1 MATPVLNSLTDNSAR
16 DGTGD
21 VIEGAEI
28 DANPNTLARILDGT
42 TETMLNQDTS
52 ASDGLRIRVPE
63 ITDISAAAG
72 GIRTGLRLRHDPSSG
87 TVGDNDGI
95 EILIQ
100 GDDDA
105 GNKTS
110 FAEIETYFTDVS
122 NGSEDGDLVFKTMI
136 GGTAR
141 EMLSIGSPGFIVNED
156 SQDLDFR
163 LETNNIANGFTSD
176 GGLDT
181 FAFGKA
187 AVDDKFVSIS
197 TPAASH
203 TATTDTYAFHVA
215 PGGAQTIPSGTTA
228 LVASAAIE
236 EPNITATGTVTSAAT
251 LYIKNAPT
259 EGSSNYALW
268 VDDGAVQI
276 DSNLTV
282 GGNITV
288 TGGMT
293 VAGANAFDI
302 GDSDKLLLGDS
313 DDLTV
318 YHDGSNSYITNATG
332 ALKLATETSGIA
344 ITIGHGTSET
354 TVADNL
360 TVTGTTTATG
370 GIELSHASA
379 NTLTASSGI
388 LSIEGVAIPTISSSD
403 TLTNKTITSATLNT
417 PTITGNTTFSDG
429 SYNFNIASHDGTN
442 GLSLAGTV
450 VTATAAELNLID
462 GGTSRGTTAVA
473 SGDGILINDGGTM
486 RMTNVDT
493 VSTYF
498 ASHNVGGSNIV
509 TTGALNSGSI
519 TSGFGTIDTG
529 SSTITTTGAVAT
541 GALTATGAITAT
553 DTTAPL
559 ILKYDAGEYVTHA
572 VSSAGVYSIATTDAS
587 SDSGAITL
595 DTVDSI
601 TLDSDTASEGIVYA
615 DGGTNLL
622 RVSNSS
628 SDVIFKTLVDAKDIV
643 FQQYD
648 GNEVCRIADN
658 RRLYFYD
665 EGGEYISSSGSALT
679 IASGS
684 AAWELP
690 AADGSDGQILKTDG
704 SGNLDWVSQT
714 SGATLSG
721 STDNTVVT
729 VTGSNAMQGESNLTF
744 DGSTLAVTGALT
756 ATGNVSFDGGSFVF
770 NEAGADKDFRIEG
783 DSNANLFFA
792 DASTDRIGIGS
803 SSPIATLEVAAGN
816 NQKTSE
822 FWGTQATAFL
832 VVSAEAETQNDQAGI
847 TFNATKGQTIGS
859 ANSVAGIAGK
869 VTNSGGSLTGDMIF
883 NVNAGDDYGEKMRLL
898 SSGRLGIGTSA
909 PSYPLEI
916 SASDGTSLAW
926 QRTGG
931 SAKKWGFVSDDN
943 ASYFRNITDTVDA
956 IVVSNAGSVG
966 IGTATVGGSPAAGSV
981 QFHKDSN
988 NYVRIWDNATATL
1001 YMQANGANAPTTAMK
1016 NSDSDSLD
1024 ITTFQRTNAG
1034 GTILGQSRNGLM
1046 AITGAPN
1053 GSFAVGT
1060 SNAKNLV
1067 LGTNNTAAVTIDSS
1081 QRVGINRTPDLR
1093 QLEVGGGIEST
1104 TGASAGE
1111 IWFENVKVLSST
1123 NSPNLL
1129 SINAGGFT
1137 DVYINNNVG
1146 IDTSSPNN
1154 KLTVSG
1160 SADITGNLG
1169 IGTTSPSARLHI
1181 QGTTEQS
1188 LMISKVDTSGGIG
1201 QGDIL
1206 GRVRFGGQDS
1216 DSGADLSA
1224 AQIIGYAGNA
1234 WSSSSR
1240 PSEIQFYTQATTSSL
1255 QRAVIT
1261 QGGEFGVGATRDQ
1274 TFGKITSRT
1283 ANDQGLWLQE
1293 TSSSLSAGRQMIELK
1308 YDTDHNA
1315 TDHYFIQC
1323 TGNTTTRARIL
1334 STGAYESQPNSYGG
1348 VSDEKLKQDI
1358 VDARNYWDDFKQIQF
1373 RKFRFKNDV
1382 LADANAPAFLGV
1394 VAQEIESVF
1403 PGLVT
1408 ESPDTEQQRVPQT
1421 GDDGEILYSDE
1432 LDDNGDPIPLTERKL
1447 VNHGTTTK
1455 SVKYSVLGQIG
1466 LKVVQELQTRLESA
1480 EAKITA
1486 LEAV

>member
-1 MATPVLNSLTDNSAR
+1 MATPVLSSLTDNSAR

-122 NGSEDGDLVFKTMI
+122 NGSEDADVVFKTMI

-141 EMLSIGSPGFIVNED
+141 EMLSIGSTGFIFNED

-176 GGLDT
+176 AGLDT

-197 TPAASH
+197 TPTATH
-203 TATTDTYAFHVA
+203 TATTDTYALHIA

-313 DDLTV
+313 DDLQV

-344 ITIGHGTSET
+344 VTIGHSTSET

-388 LSIEGVAIPTISSSD
+388 LSIEGVAIPTISSTD
-403 TLTNKTITSATLNT
+403 TLTNKTITSPTINT

-429 SYNFNIASHDGTN
+429 SYDFNIASHDGTN

-450 VTATAAELNLID
+450 VTASAAELNLTDGATVTTAELNLID
-462 GGTSRGTTAVA
+462 GDTARGTTAVA

-498 ASHNVGGSNIV
+498 SSHNVGGSNIV

-519 TSGFGTIDTG
+519 TSGFGTINTG

-541 GALTATGAITAT
+541 GALTATGAVTAT

-615 DGGTNLL
+615 DGGTNLM
-622 RVSNSS
+622 RIFNSS
-628 SDVIFKTLVDAKDIV
+628 SDVILKPLVDAKDIV
-643 FQQYD
+643 IQQYD
-648 GNEVCRIADN
+648 GNEVCRFADN

-679 IASGS
+679 IASGGV
-684 AAWELP
+684 AWELP
-690 AADGSDGQILKTDG
+690 TADGSADQVLKTDG
-704 SGNLDWVSQT
+704 SGNLDWVNNAG
-714 SGATLSG
+714 SGGISWDG
-721 STDNTVVT
+721 STPNGVATYKDGDEATVE
-729 VTGSNAMQGESNLTF
+729 ANLTF
-744 DGSTLAVTGALT
+744 DGSTLVNTGQGIGVGEAPSTWSSMFDFIQIGGTLALASQPGVQASQAAWIVQNAHYDSDNSWEYQ
-756 ATGNVSFDGGSFVF
+756 ATD
-770 NEAGADKDFRIEG
+770 EAH
-783 DSNANLFFA
+783 
-792 DASTDRIGIGS
+792 RIGMS
-803 SSPIATLEVAAGN
+803 SGNITFDNAASGTAGN
-816 NQKTSE
+816 NITWSE
-822 FWGTQATAFL
+822 RMRILPSG
-832 VVSAEAETQNDQAGI
+832 GI
-847 TFNATKGQTIGS
+847 TFN
-859 ANSVAGIAGK
+859 
-869 VTNSGGSLTGDMIF
+869 GD
-883 NVNAGDDYGEKMRLL
+883 
-898 SSGRLGIGTSA
+898 T
-909 PSYPLEI
+909 
-916 SASDGTSLAW
+916 
-926 QRTGG
+926 
-931 SAKKWGFVSDDN
+931 
-943 ASYFRNITDTVDA
+943 
-956 IVVSNAGSVG
+956 
-966 IGTATVGGSPAAGSV
+966 
-981 QFHKDSN
+981 
-988 NYVRIWDNATATL
+988 
-1001 YMQANGANAPTTAMK
+1001 
-1016 NSDSDSLD
+1016 
-1024 ITTFQRTNAG
+1024 
-1034 GTILGQSRNGLM
+1034 
-1046 AITGAPN
+1046 
-1053 GSFAVGT
+1053 
-1060 SNAKNLV
+1060 
-1067 LGTNNTAAVTIDSS
+1067 
-1081 QRVGINRTPDLR
+1081 
-1093 QLEVGGGIEST
+1093 
-1104 TGASAGE
+1104 
-1111 IWFENVKVLSST
+1111 
-1123 NSPNLL
+1123 
-1129 SINAGGFT
+1129 
-1137 DVYINNNVG
+1137 
-1146 IDTSSPNN
+1146 
-1154 KLTVSG
+1154 
-1160 SADITGNLG
+1160 
-1169 IGTTSPSARLHI
+1169 
-1181 QGTTEQS
+1181 
-1188 LMISKVDTSGGIG
+1188 
-1201 QGDIL
+1201 
-1206 GRVRFGGQDS
+1206 
-1216 DSGADLSA
+1216 
-1224 AQIIGYAGNA
+1224 
-1234 WSSSSR
+1234 
-1240 PSEIQFYTQATTSSL
+1240 
-1255 QRAVIT
+1255 
-1261 QGGEFGVGATRDQ
+1261 
-1274 TFGKITSRT
+1274 
-1283 ANDQGLWLQE
+1283 
-1293 TSSSLSAGRQMIELK
+1293 
-1308 YDTDHNA
+1308 
-1315 TDHYFIQC
+1315 
-1323 TGNTTTRARIL
+1323 
-1334 STGAYESQPNSYGG
+1334 
-1348 VSDEKLKQDI
+1348 
-1358 VDARNYWDDFKQIQF
+1358 
-1373 RKFRFKNDV
+1373 
-1382 LADANAPAFLGV
+1382 ADANA
-1394 VAQEIESVF
+1394 
-1403 PGLVT
+1403 
-1408 ESPDTEQQRVPQT
+1408 
-1421 GDDGEILYSDE
+1421 
-1432 LDDNGDPIPLTERKL
+1432 LDDYEEGTFTPTLGAHSSDGTHSYTTQVGNYTKVGNVVHIWMKMIINTLNTSGTISGNLEISGLPYTSANTTGQVYMGTFLSVGLDMDSGTGPVAHVSPNATKISLIAAVDDASYDTFTSADVASGDGFWIQVSYP
-1447 VNHGTTTK
+1447 V
-1455 SVKYSVLGQIG
+1455 
-1466 LKVVQELQTRLESA
+1466 
-1480 EAKITA
+1480 
-1486 LEAV
+1486 